1 MKIMDILNKDCIIP
15 ELRSRTKRE
24 VLEELTGALLNCKAN
39 LDKEAL
45 VEVLLERE
53 RLGSTGIG
61 DGIAIPHG
69 KVQDLDELVLSFGR
83 STQGIEFDSMDGR
96 PTHLFFLLIA
106 PENSAGIH
114 LRALAKISR
123 LLKSAHFR
131 QRLLGGR
138 DQRGTLPSNPGRR
151 QRILTERIS
160 GEYCVTPYSFLATL
174 LI

>member
-15 ELRSRTKRE
+15 ELRSENKKE

-39 LDKEAL
+39 LNKESL

-123 LLKSAHFR
+123 LLKSLHFR
-131 QRLLGGR
+131 KRLLEAETR
-138 DQRGTLPSNPGRR
+138 EELFQVIQEEDK
-151 QRILTERIS
+151 E
-160 GEYCVTPYSFLATL
+160 F
-174 LI
+174 

>member
-1 MKIMDILNKDCIIP
+1 MKILDILDKECIIP
-15 ELRSRTKRE
+15 ELRARTKRE
-24 VLEELTGALLNCKAN
+24 VLEELSGALLNCKAN

-83 STQGIEFDSMDGR
+83 STQGIDFDSMDGR

-123 LLKSAHFR
+123 LLKSSHFR
-131 QRLLGGR
+131 QSLLEA
-138 DQRGTLPSNPGRR
+138 GTEEELF
-151 QRILTERIS
+151 QVIQE
-160 GEYCVTPYSFLATL
+160 EDKEF
-174 LI
+174 

>member
-1 MKIMDILNKDCIIP
+1 
-15 ELRSRTKRE
+15 
-24 VLEELTGALLNCKAN
+24 

-83 STQGIEFDSMDGR
+83 SSQGIEFDSMDGR

-123 LLKSAHFR
+123 LLKSSHFR
-131 QRLLGGR
+131 QRLLEA
-138 DQRGTLPSNPGRR
+138 GTEEELF
-151 QRILTERIS
+151 QVIQE
-160 GEYCVTPYSFLATL
+160 EDKEF
-174 LI
+174 

>member
-1 MKIMDILNKDCIIP
+1 MLDILDRECIIP
-15 ELRSRTKRE
+15 ELRSRTKKE
-24 VLEELTGALLNCKAN
+24 VLEELTGALLNCKAD

-53 RLGSTGIG
+53 QLGSTGIG

-69 KVQDLDELVLSFGR
+69 KVPDLDELIVSFGR
-83 STQGIEFDSMDGR
+83 STPGIEFDSMDGR

-106 PENSAGIH
+106 PENSAGVH

-131 QRLLGGR
+131 QKLLEA
-138 DQRGTLPSNPGRR
+138 GTREELF
-151 QRILTERIS
+151 QVIQE
-160 GEYCVTPYSFLATL
+160 EDKEF
-174 LI
+174 

>member
-15 ELRSRTKRE
+15 ELRSKNKRE

-45 VEVLLERE
+45 VAVLLERE

-83 STQGIEFDSMDGR
+83 STEGIEFDSMDGR

-123 LLKSAHFR
+123 LLKSGQFR
-131 QRLLGGR
+131 QRLLEAETSEALFQVIQEE
-138 DQRGTLPSNPGRR
+138 DK
-151 QRILTERIS
+151 E
-160 GEYCVTPYSFLATL
+160 F
-174 LI
+174 

>member
-1 MKIMDILNKDCIIP
+1 MKILDILDKECIIP
-15 ELRSRTKRE
+15 ELRSRTKEE

-39 LDKEAL
+39 LDKESL

-123 LLKSAHFR
+123 LLKSSHFR
-131 QRLLGGR
+131 QRLLEAGNEEELFEVIQEE
-138 DQRGTLPSNPGRR
+138 DQ
-151 QRILTERIS
+151 E
-160 GEYCVTPYSFLATL
+160 F
-174 LI
+174 

>member
-1 MKIMDILNKDCIIP
+1 LVSGGWESSFSALQTKNWLRALMKILDILNKDCIIP
-15 ELRSRTKRE
+15 ELRSRTKKE
-24 VLEELTGALLNCKAN
+24 VLEELTGALLNCKASLN
-39 LDKEAL
+39 KEAL
-45 VEVLLERE
+45 VDVLLERE

-69 KVQDLDELVLSFGR
+69 KIKDLDELILSFGR
-83 STQGIEFDSMDGR
+83 STKGIEFDSMDGR

-131 QRLLGGR
+131 KRLLEA
-138 DQRGTLPSNPGRR
+138 GTVEEL
-151 QRILTERIS
+151 
-160 GEYCVTPYSFLATL
+160 FLV
-174 LI
+174 IQEEDKEF

>member
-1 MKIMDILNKDCIIP
+1 MKILDILNKDCIIP
-15 ELRSRTKRE
+15 ELRSRTKKE
-24 VLEELTGALLNCKAN
+24 VLEELTEALSKCKAN
-39 LDKEAL
+39 LNKEAL

-69 KVQDLDELVLSFGR
+69 KIQDLDELILSFGR

-131 QRLLGGR
+131 QRLFEAETVEEL
-138 DQRGTLPSNPGRR
+138 
-151 QRILTERIS
+151 
-160 GEYCVTPYSFLATL
+160 FLV
-174 LI
+174 IQEEDKEF

>member
-1 MKIMDILNKDCIIP
+1 MKIVDILNKDCIIP
-15 ELRSRTKRE
+15 ELRSRTKKE
-24 VLEELTGALLNCKAN
+24 VLEELTGALVNCKAN
-39 LDKEAL
+39 LNKEAL

-69 KVQDLDELVLSFGR
+69 KIQDLDELILSFGR
-83 STQGIEFDSMDGR
+83 SSQGIEFDSMDGR

-131 QRLLGGR
+131 QRLLAA
-138 DQRGTLPSNPGRR
+138 GTIEEIF
-151 QRILTERIS
+151 QVIQE
-160 GEYCVTPYSFLATL
+160 EDKEF
-174 LI
+174 

>member
-15 ELRSRTKRE
+15 ELRSENKKE

-39 LDKEAL
+39 LNRESL

-123 LLKSAHFR
+123 LLKSLHFR
-131 QRLLGGR
+131 KRLLEAETR
-138 DQRGTLPSNPGRR
+138 EELFQVIQEEDK
-151 QRILTERIS
+151 E
-160 GEYCVTPYSFLATL
+160 F
-174 LI
+174 

>member
-1 MKIMDILNKDCIIP
+1 MKILDILDKECIIA

-24 VLEELTGALLNCKAN
+24 VLEELTGALLNFKAN

-123 LLKSAHFR
+123 LLKSSHFR
-131 QRLLGGR
+131 QNLLEA
-138 DQRGTLPSNPGRR
+138 GTEEELF
-151 QRILTERIS
+151 QVIQE
-160 GEYCVTPYSFLATL
+160 EDKEF
-174 LI
+174 

>member
-1 MKIMDILNKDCIIP
+1 MKILDILDKECIIP

-24 VLEELTGALLNCKAN
+24 VLEELTGALLNFKAN

-123 LLKSAHFR
+123 LLKSSQFR
-131 QRLLGGR
+131 QRLLEA
-138 DQRGTLPSNPGRR
+138 GTEEELF
-151 QRILTERIS
+151 QVIQE
-160 GEYCVTPYSFLATL
+160 EDKEF
-174 LI
+174 

>member
-1 MKIMDILNKDCIIP
+1 MKILDILDKECIIP
-15 ELRSRTKRE
+15 ELRARTKRE
-24 VLEELTGALLNCKAN
+24 VLEELSGALQNCKAN

-83 STQGIEFDSMDGR
+83 STQGIDFDSMDGR

-123 LLKSAHFR
+123 LLKSSHFR
-131 QRLLGGR
+131 QRLLAA
-138 DQRGTLPSNPGRR
+138 GTEEELF
-151 QRILTERIS
+151 QVIQE
-160 GEYCVTPYSFLATL
+160 EDKEF
-174 LI
+174 